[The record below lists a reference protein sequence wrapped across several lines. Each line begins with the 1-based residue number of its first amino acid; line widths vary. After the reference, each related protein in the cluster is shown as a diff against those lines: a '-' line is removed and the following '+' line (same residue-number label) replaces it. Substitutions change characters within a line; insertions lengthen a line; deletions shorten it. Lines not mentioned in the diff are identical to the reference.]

1 MDGEHPCQLF
11 DDAAHQAI
19 LDYERDEAAARQ
31 KMMDAVE
38 AAIRCHEE
46 HPEQPPAP
54 MAMAEPSKRMR
65 IESHAEEIRACV
77 AAIVRIVKE

>member
-1 MDGEHPCQLF
+1 MMSEGPDPCQLQE
-11 DDAAHQAI
+11 DALQQAEI
-19 LDYERDEAAARQ
+19 EFNQALQTLTDRAEALL
-31 KMMDAVE
+31 
-38 AAIRCHEE
+38 RCREE
-46 HPEQPPAP
+46 HPEEPPAP

>member
-1 MDGEHPCQLF
+1 MEGPDPCQLQE
-11 DDAAHQAI
+11 DAFTQAEI
-19 LDYERDEAAARQ
+19 DFNAALQTLIERA
-31 KMMDAVE
+31 DALI
-38 AAIRCHEE
+38 ACREE

-65 IESHAEEIRACV
+65 IESHAEEIQACV